1 MGLNE
6 TKLTYETAKYSFK
19 DQDEYKTFHACNDE
33 SPYSAGVLLLVHKSM
48 SKNIH
53 QVFRIDGHA
62 VILNFCFKGR
72 RKLCIIQVYL
82 PNNKQLSGDIQ
93 KQVLKTI
100 KEERLKNMNIIIIGN
115 FNTVNDPLRDRSR
128 ETAKNTKA
136 SGRSKEK

>member
-1 MGLNE
+1 MGLSE
-6 TKLTYETAKYSFK
+6 TKLTYKTAKYSFK
-19 DQDEYKTFHACNDE
+19 DQDKYKMFHACNDE
-33 SPYSAGVLLLVHKSM
+33 FLYSAGISLLVYKSI

-53 QVFRIDGHA
+53 QVFRIDGHS

-82 PNNKQLSGDIQ
+82 PNNKQLNGDIQ

-100 KEERLKNMNIIIIGN
+100 KEERLKNMNIIVMGD
-115 FNTVNDPLRDRSR
+115 FNAVNDSLRDRSKKAA
-128 ETAKNTKA
+128 ENTKA